1 MADEQLFQAL
11 SYWNLWGRG
20 SFETGIS
27 RDAREVLLPW
37 LDRPEVVAICGMRRC
52 GKSTLMRQ
60 LVRALVQRGA
70 AEKDTLFVNFEDPIF
85 LERGLDTGAL
95 DRVFDTYFELVRP
108 TALPYVLLD
117 EVHNVEGWERW
128 VRSRAETGRARF
140 VVSGSSSRLLDPDL
154 ATVLTGRH
162 YTHTLWPLS
171 FPELLRFRGLE
182 LDGRADVLAHGP
194 RIRQELARYLQFGGL
209 PEAVLAQSDEIRT
222 GLLKQ
227 YFRDLLY
234 RDVVSR
240 HQIRDVRALETV
252 AHHYLVNTA
261 NLATYNRLK
270 NLYGLAMD
278 QIRSYTRY
286 LEESYLVREVPR
298 FSYKVSAQ
306 SRSPRKVYAVDTG
319 LRNAV
324 AFRFSED
331 LGRLAETAVF
341 LHLVRDP
348 DVRIFYFQGRGECDF
363 VVWRGSEPEQAIQV
377 CYEDVGELPERERAG
392 LEQAMESLE
401 LAEGL
406 ILTRSIAHVWES
418 EGRKVRALPLWQW
431 LCDPGSPSNLI

>member
-1 MADEQLFQAL
+1 MADERLFQAL
-11 SYWNLWGRG
+11 SYWNLWGQG
-20 SFETGIS
+20 SFETGIP

-60 LVRALVQRGA
+60 MVRTLVGRGV

-85 LERGLDTGAL
+85 LERGLDVGAL
-95 DRVFDTYFELVRP
+95 DRVFDSYFELVRP
-108 TALPYVLLD
+108 TATPYVLLD

-162 YTHTLWPLS
+162 FTHTLWPLS

-182 LDGRADVLAHGP
+182 LDGSAQILAHGP
-194 RIRQELARYLQFGGL
+194 RIRQELARFLQFGGL
-209 PEAVLAQSDEIRT
+209 PEIVLAESDEIRNA
-222 GLLKQ
+222 LLKQ

-240 HQIRDVRALETV
+240 HQIRDVRALETI

-270 NLYGLAMD
+270 NIYGLAMD

-286 LEESYLVREVPR
+286 LEECYLIREVPR
-298 FSYKVSAQ
+298 FSHKVSAQ
-306 SRSPRKVYAVDTG
+306 VRAPRKVYAVDSG

-331 LGRLAETAVF
+331 LGRLAETVVF
-341 LHLVRDP
+341 NHLIRDP
-348 DVRIFYFQGRGECDF
+348 DIRIFYYHGRGECDF
-363 VVWRGSEPEQAIQV
+363 TTWRGNKPERAIQV
-377 CYEDVGELPERERAG
+377 CYEEGDELPKREIAG
-392 LEQAMESLE
+392 LEQAMEALG
-401 LAEGL
+401 LGEGL
-406 ILTRSIAHVWES
+406 ILTRGMARSWES
-418 EGRKVRALPLWQW
+418 EGRIVRALPLWQW
-431 LCDPGSPSNLI
+431 LCEATADAAGE